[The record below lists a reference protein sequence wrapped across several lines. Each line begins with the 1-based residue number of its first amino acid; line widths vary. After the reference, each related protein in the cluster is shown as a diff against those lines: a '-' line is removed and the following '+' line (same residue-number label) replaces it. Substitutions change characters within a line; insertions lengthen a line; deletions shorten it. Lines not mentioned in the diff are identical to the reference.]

1 MAARK
6 QLTTRRL
13 QLVTSFLQGNETMQ
27 KADCHNKLT
36 WTTQS
41 RNRSGILKLFS
52 PKRLGCNFLIS
63 VQCVLGLPKKR
74 LRA

>member
-1 MAARK
+1 M
-6 QLTTRRL
+6 
-13 QLVTSFLQGNETMQ
+13 TSFSQGNEIMQ
-27 KADCHNKLT
+27 KADYHNKLT

-41 RNRSGILKLFS
+41 RNRSSILKPFS

-63 VQCVLGLPKKR
+63 VQCVLGLPEKR